1 MTYSFSVISAAQSA
15 PRVAV
20 PPPLPAADK
29 SRSSHL
35 FDETDEDMRRLTA
48 DISRV
53 LARQPDLRVVGAQNA
68 GGEFSP
74 SGAFLIADDETAH
87 PFEWQVSETPRAQ
100 ATADHAAGWL
110 SRARRERRYA
120 RLRSALSWCV
130 ALGIAGVIVVAVAGT
145 VRGGP
150 ALIGVLDDV
159 RRMFGV

>member
-15 PRVAV
+15 SRVAV

-68 GGEFSP
+68 SGESSP
-74 SGAFLIADDETAH
+74 SDAFLIADDETAH
-87 PFEWQVSETPRAQ
+87 PFEWQASETPRSQ
-100 ATADHAAGWL
+100 GTADHAAGWL

-130 ALGIAGVIVVAVAGT
+130 ALGIAAVMVVAVAGT